1 MYSCNRWVAK
11 RTNRQ
16 LQDELARI
24 QAFSLVYIVSRPK
37 LDYFV
42 SFFSVF
48 TLSFLKDIVCPS

>member
-1 MYSCNRWVAK
+1 MYSCKRWVAK

-24 QAFSLVYIVSRPK
+24 QAFSLVYIVSRSK
-37 LDYFV
+37 LDYLV

-48 TLSFLKDIVCPS
+48 TLSFLEDIVCPS